1 MKNLIRYS
9 FSAAIFSLLFTAGC
23 TNKKTDERLEA
34 LEKRVE
40 ELEKKPSVAQRP
52 QAPPAQEKAYQIPV
66 GTSPVLGKKD
76 ATVSVMVFSDGQCP
90 FCKGA
95 DDLLRQA
102 SNDPELKT
110 KVNFVFKNFP
120 LSFHQNAKPA
130 AKAAL
135 AARDAAPSG
144 QGDAKFWAMMEK
156 VFSDQQNLTPEN
168 FKKWAKEIGV
178 NETKFTE
185 VLKNND
191 GTYEKTIQA
200 DIDLGTNQAQVRGT
214 PSIYVG
220 GWELRERSVQGIKN
234 LLKEKNL

>member
-1 MKNLIRYS
+1 MKNLVKYS
-9 FSAAIFSLLFTAGC
+9 LGVALFSLVFTTGC
-23 TNKKTDERLEA
+23 VTKKLEERMDT

-40 ELEKKPSVAQRP
+40 ELEKKPSAAQRP
-52 QAPPAQEKAYQIPV
+52 QMPPAQEKAYQLPLAN
-66 GTSPVLGKKD
+66 SPVMGKKD
-76 ATVSVMVFSDGQCP
+76 AAVSVVIFSDGQCP
-90 FCKGA
+90 FCAGA
-95 DDLLRQA
+95 DKLMREA
-102 SNDPELKT
+102 ANDSELKN

-135 AARDAAPSG
+135 AARDVALNG

-156 VFSDQQNLTPEN
+156 VFSDQQNLTAEN
-168 FKKWAKEIGV
+168 FSKWAKEIGLNQV
-178 NETKFTE
+178 KFEET
-185 VLKNND
+185 LKKND
-191 GTYEKTIQA
+191 GAYDKSIQA

-214 PSIYVG
+214 PSIFVG